1 MLWLM
6 IELTQSL
13 SLTQSACPNQIQQV
27 VLLIGVEVQIDVET
41 WQSKRELDA

>member
-1 MLWLM
+1 M
-6 IELTQSL
+6 IELTQ